1 MPEITQSQ
9 ASYNR
14 IETFLRNLLNYY
26 IDRSFQPNYAIDEKS
41 QDNVTIKW
49 MEKSADTA
57 KLMVRG
63 TLNDLLDF
71 TDTDN
76 KYSQKA
82 ADNLKHD
89 FGVLAKKLEIQED
102 LRART
107 QGSKEWHFSLTLWD
121 RYSVAKNL
129 SEFQQL
135 WVAKKRGDGLPE
147 SSTSSPPNHPEP
159 VDEKSDDIASSSSP
173 ATCIYG
179 DGNYVAIDGGKITV
193 INNPFNTSDRTTQQT
208 KYLLRMDILSNIQNM
223 DARLD
228 LIHNALAPDFFLK

>member
-1 MPEITQSQ
+1 
-9 ASYNR
+9 
-14 IETFLRNLLNYY
+14 
-26 IDRSFQPNYAIDEKS
+26 
-41 QDNVTIKW
+41 
-49 MEKSADTA
+49 
-57 KLMVRG
+57 MVCG
-63 TLNDLLDF
+63 TVKDLLDF

-76 KYSQKA
+76 KYSKKA

-89 FGVLAKKLEIQED
+89 FGVLAKKLKIRED

-135 WVAKKRGDGLPE
+135 WVDKKRGDRLPE
-147 SSTSSPPNHPEP
+147 SSTSPPNHPEP
-159 VDEKSDDIASSSSP
+159 VDEKSDDIASSSLP
-173 ATCIYG
+173 AGCSVNG

-208 KYLLRMDILSNIQNM
+208 KDLLKMDILSNIQNM